1 TLPALPTTPAMAPTI
16 SSCGA
21 TVERSSCIASTTI
34 SSPWPATWERSA
46 SSGTSSDCRAAA
58 APRLWPR
65 ARLNCL
71 LLQDPHLI
79 PPPFRGRKESAA
91 RAALWP
97 MRRACGLLL
106 PPPVYRPGTSR
117 TVVELEPIENS
128 HFRSRRGVRSR
139 FGPGKIRGSAWIAW
153 KSLFGRNHGVKG
165 LDRYA
170 AAKAALDAM
179 VRVQNLV
186 FQAIQAWLP
195 DSPKCLR
202 CLRSKHPERGR
213 EGVGVCGR

>member
-1 TLPALPTTPAMAPTI
+1 SPQRGEGWGEGGHELQIASHLPPHPARHARRPLPA
-16 SSCGA
+16 G
-21 TVERSSCIASTTI
+21 VF
-34 SSPWPATWERSA
+34 
-46 SSGTSSDCRAAA
+46 G
-58 APRLWPR
+58 
-65 ARLNCL
+65 
-71 LLQDPHLI
+71 
-79 PPPFRGRKESAA
+79 
-91 RAALWP
+91 
-97 MRRACGLLL
+97 
-106 PPPVYRPGTSR
+106 PGTSR

-128 HFRSRRGVRSR
+128 HFRTRRGVRSR

-202 CLRSKHPERGR
+202 CLRSKHGERWSKWHCR
-213 EGVGVCGR
+213 VRPAPR